1 MMSSI
6 TNLSDLTIDSE
17 SRQLSELSG
26 DDKDE
31 SFFFSTESQHNIMSS
46 LGDMAGSESCFP
58 SLHLTAGRVCSAP
71 IARNSLAE
79 KSFAFG
85 ADNESSL
92 RLSSFEFS
100 SANFDMRS
108 GSLRDSFYEEFP
120 EERPFMESSGSS
132 IFATSPKNRGVS
144 SPRKPVRKTTFG
156 DLSKLA
162 SLKEVPSPPLSP
174 VPQVNDTGGFK
185 FLLSEG
191 PKGGDSPRLPLRN
204 ASESSIIFFTD

>member
-1 MMSSI
+1 MSSI
-6 TNLSDLTIDSE
+6 SNLSDLTIDSE

-46 LGDMAGSESCFP
+46 LGDTADSESRFLSLP
-58 SLHLTAGRVCSAP
+58 STDGRVCSAP
-71 IARNSLAE
+71 ISKNSMAE

-100 SANFDMRS
+100 SANFDTQS
-108 GSLRDSFYEEFP
+108 GSLRGSFYEGLP
-120 EERPFMESSGSS
+120 EERPVMESSWSS
-132 IFATSPKNRGVS
+132 IFAVSRKNRGVS
-144 SPRKPVRKTTFG
+144 NPRKPVRKATFG
-156 DLSKLA
+156 DLSKLE

-174 VPQVNDTGGFK
+174 VPQVDTGGFK

-191 PKGGDSPRLPLRN
+191 PKGGDSPRLPLRSD
-204 ASESSIIFFTD
+204 SESSIFFTD